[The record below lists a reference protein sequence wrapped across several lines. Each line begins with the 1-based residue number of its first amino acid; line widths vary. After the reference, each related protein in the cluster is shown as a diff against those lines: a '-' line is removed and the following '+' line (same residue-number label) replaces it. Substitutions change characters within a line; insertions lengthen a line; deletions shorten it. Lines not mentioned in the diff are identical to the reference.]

1 MRVTIPVL
9 AASLTF
15 ASRAAAQPA
24 PAALSAASQLG
35 ADEARVQWVRGPV
48 EVSSHDAPG
57 APHPAGAGETLRR
70 GARVH
75 VGDGGLVEL
84 AFANGTVLTLDDRAQ
99 LLLFASPLAPPPGQA
114 PSTATT
120 LLRGT
125 ARVRMAPV
133 QTGEGAPLAPLS
145 VGPATAFLGRVDGLV
160 ALDHV
165 SRVVR
170 LAANRGRLRVRMPDR
185 EYVLRAGN
193 ASVEEPGRP
202 RQPYRQLP
210 PQPVWVTAPP
220 VRVLSSG
227 EPVEVSATFGLRGST
242 VAAGWRVELARDEAF
257 HDLVASERLA
267 GEATSWRA
275 RDLAPGRYLMRVTAL
290 DNDRFEGLPS
300 TVAPVLVAAPHVVPA
315 VLAGGAQPPR
325 VTLLEVPDGF
335 FCGIDGAR
343 PVATNTPIPLSPGR
357 RHAVRCA
364 STPDGGDAREITL
377 TAQQSGP
384 LVHEVRM
391 RNISLD
397 QGVLAVRLFDAE
409 GRAVPYAEVAVT
421 NDRGVVVDV
430 LREAAERGVYN
441 APARWPRGVRRAR
454 FRFTVNGAE
463 TFEEVLSQGE

>member
-1 MRVTIPVL
+1 
-9 AASLTF
+9 
-15 ASRAAAQPA
+15 
-24 PAALSAASQLG
+24 
-35 ADEARVQWVRGPV
+35 
-48 EVSSHDAPG
+48 
-57 APHPAGAGETLRR
+57 
-70 GARVH
+70 
-75 VGDGGLVEL
+75 
-84 AFANGTVLTLDDRAQ
+84 
-99 LLLFASPLAPPPGQA
+99 
-114 PSTATT
+114 
-120 LLRGT
+120 
-125 ARVRMAPV
+125 
-133 QTGEGAPLAPLS
+133 
-145 VGPATAFLGRVDGLV
+145 
-160 ALDHV
+160 
-165 SRVVR
+165 
-170 LAANRGRLRVRMPDR
+170 VRMPDR

-210 PQPVWVTAPP
+210 PQPAWVTAPP
-220 VRVLSSG
+220 ERVLSSG
-227 EPVEVSATFGLRGST
+227 EPVDVSATFGLRGST
-242 VAAGWRVELARDEAF
+242 VAAGWRVELARDEDF

-315 VLAGGAQPPR
+315 VLAGGPQPPR

-364 STPDGGDAREITL
+364 SRPDGDDVREITL

-430 LREAAERGVYN
+430 LREARERGVYN
-441 APARWPRGVRRAR
+441 APARWPRGVRRAH
-454 FRFTVNGAE
+454 FRFTVNGVD
-463 TFEEVLSQGE
+463 TFEEVLSQGDQ